1 MNKEPKKT
9 ILKTIE
15 LFFKGHKEEEHK
27 DPEIKNPTKR
37 SILGVID
44 KPENIADRTTNTTFP
59 VPSEPIMN
67 EASTE
72 FKTNKPDY
80 KIADLTKKEDMVS
93 TEVQPP
99 IENDFNINTILNN
112 LDERLDEND
121 CKHVLNIL
129 TTRSSKDVFRE
140 SALVEFTIYDR
151 SYIMSLIVEK
161 EEDKYKYQVKS
172 SYGKEI
178 YSKTVDANKLNE
190 TIYYPFKAIV
200 LRDKFLPVLN
210 EAANKETISNAAA
223 TYILDRMK
231 EEEFDPWDS
240 YEVVE
245 DAIKYLEDKFGDK
258 ITRDQEKEIRK
269 VFFDC
274 LEKDMKG
281 ELGN

>member
-1 MNKEPKKT
+1 MNKSPKKT

-15 LFFKGHKEEEHK
+15 LFFKNHKEEEHK
-27 DPEIKNPTKR
+27 DPAIENPTKR

-44 KPENIADRTTNTTFP
+44 KPENIADRTTDTTFP
-59 VPSEPIMN
+59 VPSEPVMN
-67 EASTE
+67 EASNE

-80 KIADLTKKEDMVS
+80 EIADLTKKEDIAS

-99 IENDFNINTILNN
+99 IDNDININAILND
-112 LDERLDEND
+112 LDERLNENE

-129 TTRSSKDVFRE
+129 TTRSSKDSFKE

-178 YSKTVDANKLNE
+178 YSKTVSADKLNE
-190 TIYYPFKAIV
+190 TVYYPFKAIV

-223 TYILDRMK
+223 TYILDKMK
-231 EEEFDPWDS
+231 EKEVDAWDNQ
-240 YEVVE
+240 EIV
-245 DAIKYLEDKFGDK
+245 DDTINYLEDKFGSK
-258 ITRDQEKEIRK
+258 ITKNQIKEIREI
-269 VFFDC
+269 FFNC
-274 LEKDMKG
+274 VEKEAREK
-281 ELGN
+281 

>member
-27 DPEIKNPTKR
+27 DPTIENPTKR

-44 KPENIADRTTNTTFP
+44 KPENIADRTTDTTFP

-67 EASTE
+67 EASNE

-80 KIADLTKKEDMVS
+80 EIADLTKKEDMVS

-99 IENDFNINTILNN
+99 VDDEININAILND
-112 LDERLDEND
+112 LDERLDESE

-129 TTRSSKDVFRE
+129 TTRSSKDMVRE

-151 SYIMSLIVEK
+151 SYIMSMIIEK

-178 YSKTVDANKLNE
+178 YSKVVSADKLNE
-190 TIYYPFKAIV
+190 TVYYPFKAIL
-200 LRDKFLPVLN
+200 LRDKFLPILN

-223 TYILDRMK
+223 SHILEIMN
-231 EEEFDPWDS
+231 EQEIDPWNS
-240 YEVVE
+240 REVVE
-245 DAIKYLEDKFGDK
+245 ETITYLEEKFGNK
-258 ITRDQEKEIRK
+258 ITRDQEKEIRD
-269 VFFDC
+269 VFFNC
-274 LEKDMKG
+274 LENKIKG
-281 ELGN
+281 E